1 MNNQSYKGVYIDGG
15 FTPIP
20 RYITRRRHPLSWSA
34 QLVYLH
40 LRDHC
45 DVNRKCWPSIATL
58 CFECGGLG
66 RNTVVRAI
74 RELESMNLVERY
86 HRYNHETKATMSN
99 GYIVMDTPSKDSD
112 VDATSLPDWEP
123 LETPD
128 EEIPMTRP
136 DTGPHPEEYTPS
148 APTVHEVESFK
159 DNHLKITNTPIA
171 PNGGVSDTTPEDS
184 EIDDQTDEQSALFDA
199 PTERGNEPKHRE
211 STGYTDDFEAFWA
224 VYPLKLD
231 KRTAFKAFRRA
242 LKRVKLDEIMDG
254 ARKYADDPNLPEP
267 RFIKH
272 ASTWLNGDGWDN
284 PPLPSS
290 KPVSGRPNK
299 ARDRLNDQVDMVRRI
314 RAMEQQGNVGYG
326 LELGR

>member
-1 MNNQSYKGVYIDGG
+1 MDNHSFKGIYIDGG
-15 FTPIP
+15 FTAIP
-20 RYITRRRHPLSWSA
+20 RYVTRRRHPLSWSA

-58 CFECGGLG
+58 CFECGGIG

-74 RELESMNLVERY
+74 RELESMNLVKRY
-86 HRYNHETKATMSN
+86 HRHNHENKATMSN
-99 GYIVMDTPSKDSD
+99 GYVVMDAPSKDSD
-112 VDATSLPDWEP
+112 VDATTLPDWEP
-123 LETPD
+123 LGIPD
-128 EEIPMTRP
+128 EDIPMTRT
-136 DTGPHPEEYTPS
+136 DTGPHPDEYTPS
-148 APTVHEVESFK
+148 APTVHEVEPLK

-171 PNGGVSDTTPEDS
+171 PKGGVSDTTPEDS
-184 EIDDQTDEQSALFDA
+184 EIDDQTNDQSTLFDA
-199 PTERGNEPKHRE
+199 PTEPENKPKHRA
-211 STGYTDDFEAFWA
+211 STGYSDDFEAFWA

-231 KRTAFKAFRRA
+231 KRAAFKAFNRA
-242 LKRVKLDEIMDG
+242 LKRVKLDIIMAG
-254 ARKYADDPNLPEP
+254 ASSYASDPNLPEP

-290 KPVSGRPNK
+290 KPVSGQHNK

-314 RAMEQQGNVGYG
+314 RAMEQQGNVGDG
-326 LELGR
+326 MELGR